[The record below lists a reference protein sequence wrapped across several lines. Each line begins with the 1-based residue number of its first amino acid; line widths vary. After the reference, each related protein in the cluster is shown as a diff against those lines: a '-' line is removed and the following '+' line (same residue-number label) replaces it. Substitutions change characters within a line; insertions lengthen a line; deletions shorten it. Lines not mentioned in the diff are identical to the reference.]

1 MNESVS
7 APLAEIAPPRAQ
19 IRIAEKEWSLAT
31 RIAFRFVCT
40 YWALYSLPSTGRIS
54 FFGVI
59 PGAQAYKNVWQ
70 AIVQWVAIHVFHLSG
85 SVTVYRFTGSGD
97 TTLDYVQNLCF
108 LVLAFV
114 VALVLSLIDRGR
126 KNYQTLHSWL
136 RVLVRY
142 TLAITLLSY
151 GFSKVFPVLF
161 PFPALSRMIE
171 PFGDFSPMGVLWDF
185 MGSSPAY
192 TIFAGTM
199 ETLGGALLLFRRTT
213 TLGALVSAGVML
225 NVVVLN
231 FCYDVP
237 VKLYS
242 LNLLLMAV
250 FLMAPDLGKLTG
262 LLVLNR
268 PAAPLTT
275 SGPVFEKRW
284 MKIAALCIQIL
295 FLAFFPMQ
303 NALQSYKFYKGA
315 VLNPFNRP
323 PLYGLY
329 RVESFTRNGKE
340 ILPLITDVSR
350 WKTVVAQNAAIL
362 QVRMMDD
369 TLRGF
374 ATQYDSSSS
383 TVTLSGTSKVILIYS
398 RPDADHVV
406 VKGTLDNDALEVRMR
421 RRDPSEF
428 LLVNRGFHWIN
439 ELPFNR

>member
-7 APLAEIAPPRAQ
+7 APLAEIAPARAQ
-19 IRIAEKEWSLAT
+19 IRAEEKEWSLAT
-31 RIAFRFVCT
+31 RIAFRFFCA
-40 YWALYSLPSTGRIS
+40 YWVLYSLPSTGRIS

-108 LVLAFV
+108 LVLAFA
-114 VALVLSLIDRGR
+114 VALVWSLMDRGR
-126 KNYQTLHSWL
+126 KNYQALNSWL
-136 RVLVRY
+136 RLLVRY
-142 TLAITLLSY
+142 TLAITLFSY
-151 GFSKVFPVLF
+151 GFTKVFPMQF
-161 PFPALSRMIE
+161 PFPGLSRMIE
-171 PFGDFSPMGVLWDF
+171 PFGDFSPMGVLWQF

-192 TIFAGTM
+192 TIFAGAM
-199 ETLGGALLLFRRTT
+199 ETFGGALLLFRRTT
-213 TLGALVSAGVML
+213 TLGALVSAGVLL

-268 PAAPLTT
+268 PAAPMTM

-284 MKIAALCIQIL
+284 MRIGAVSIQVL
-295 FLAFFPMQ
+295 FIGFFPMQ
-303 NALQSYKFYKGA
+303 NALRIYWSYRDA
-315 VLNPFNRP
+315 VLSPVRP

-329 RVESFTRNGKE
+329 QVEHFIRKMVKKFLRYSPTWADGRWCWLKTQ
-340 ILPLITDVSR
+340 LSSR
-350 WKTVVAQNAAIL
+350 
-362 QVRMMDD
+362 
-369 TLRGF
+369 
-374 ATQYDSSSS
+374 
-383 TVTLSGTSKVILIYS
+383 
-398 RPDADHVV
+398 
-406 VKGTLDNDALEVRMR
+406 
-421 RRDPSEF
+421 
-428 LLVNRGFHWIN
+428 
-439 ELPFNR
+439 

>member
-1 MNESVS
+1 MSESAS
-7 APLAEIAPPRAQ
+7 APSAAIAAASEPIPAPRP
-19 IRIAEKEWSLAT
+19 EWNLAT
-31 RIAFRFVCT
+31 RIFFRLACV
-40 YWALYSLPSTGRIS
+40 YWLLYSLPSTGRIS

-59 PGAQAYKNVWQ
+59 PGAQAYKSVWQ
-70 AIVQWVAIHVFHLSG
+70 SIGRWVAVHAFHLSG
-85 SVTVYRFTGSGD
+85 PVTVSRFTGSGD
-97 TTLDYVQNLCF
+97 TTLDYIEELCF
-108 LVLAFV
+108 LVLTCA
-114 VALVLSLIDRGR
+114 AVLAWSLADRNR
-126 KNYQTLHSWL
+126 KEYRTLHSWL
-136 RVLVRY
+136 RLLVRY

-151 GFSKVFPVLF
+151 GFSKVFPLQF

-171 PFGDFSPMGVLWDF
+171 PFGDFSPMGVLWQF

-192 TIFAGTM
+192 TIFAGMM

-213 TLGALVSAGVML
+213 TLGALVSAGVLL

-250 FLMAPDLGKLTG
+250 FLTAPDLGKLTG

-268 PAAPLTT
+268 PAAPVTA

-284 MKIAALCIQIL
+284 MRIGALSIKIL
-295 FLAFFPMQ
+295 FIGFFPLQ
-303 NALQSYKFYKGA
+303 NALQSYQFYKSA
-315 VLNPFNRP
+315 VLNPTNRP

-329 RVESFTRNGKE
+329 QVESFKQNGKE
-340 ILPLITDVSR
+340 IPPLMTDVSR
-350 WKTVVAQNAAIL
+350 WKAVVAQNATII

-369 TLRGF
+369 TERGF
-374 ATQYDSSSS
+374 ATQYDASAS
-383 TVTLSGTSKVILIYS
+383 TVTLTGISKIILTYS
-398 RPDADHVV
+398 RPDADHLVLT
-406 VKGTLDNDALEVRMR
+406 GTVDNDPLEIRMR
-421 RRDPSEF
+421 RKDPSEF

>member
-1 MNESVS
+1 MAAASEPIP
-7 APLAEIAPPRAQ
+7 ARRP
-19 IRIAEKEWSLAT
+19 EWNLAT
-31 RIAFRFVCT
+31 RISFRLACV
-40 YWALYSLPSTGRIS
+40 YWLLYSLPSTGRIS

-59 PGAQAYKNVWQ
+59 PGAQAYKSVWQ
-70 AIVQWVAIHVFHLSG
+70 AIGRWVAIHAFHLSG
-85 SVTVYRFTGSGD
+85 PVTVYRPTGSGD
-97 TTLDYVQNLCF
+97 TTLDYIEELCF
-108 LVLAFV
+108 LVLTCA
-114 VALVLSLIDRGR
+114 AVLIWSFADRNR
-126 KNYQTLHSWL
+126 KEYQTLHSWL
-136 RVLVRY
+136 RLLVRY

-151 GFSKVFPVLF
+151 GFSKVFPVQF

-171 PFGDFSPMGVLWDF
+171 PFGDFSPMGVLWQF

-192 TIFAGTM
+192 TIFAGMM
-199 ETLGGALLLFRRTT
+199 ETLGGTLLLFRRTT
-213 TLGALVSAGVML
+213 TLGALVSAPVLL

-262 LLVLNR
+262 FLVLNR
-268 PAAPLTT
+268 PVAPVTT

-284 MKIAALCIQIL
+284 MRIGALSIKVL
-295 FLAFFPMQ
+295 FIGFFPLQ
-303 NALQSYKFYKGA
+303 NALQSYQFYKSA
-315 VLNPFNRP
+315 VLNPGNRP

-329 RVESFTRNGKE
+329 QVESFKQNGKE
-340 ILPLITDVSR
+340 VPPLITDASR
-350 WKTVVAQNAAIL
+350 WKSVVAQNAAII

-374 ATQYDSSSS
+374 AAQYDSSSS
-383 TVTLSGTSKVILIYS
+383 TVTLSGISKIILIYS
-398 RPDADHVV
+398 RPDKDHVV
-406 VKGTLDNDALEVRMR
+406 LTGTLENDPLEIQMR

-439 ELPFNR
+439 EVPFNR

>member
-1 MNESVS
+1 MYESAS
-7 APLAEIAPPRAQ
+7 AGLTDTAPASE
-19 IRIAEKEWSLAT
+19 RIHSPEKEWKLAT
-31 RIAFRFVCT
+31 RIMFRFACV
-40 YWALYSLPSTGRIS
+40 YWLLYSLPSTGRIS

-59 PGAQAYKNVWQ
+59 PGSQIYKNIWQ
-70 AIVQWVAIHVFHLSG
+70 TIGRWVAIHAFHLSG
-85 SVTVYRFTGSGD
+85 PVTVYRFTGSGD
-97 TTLDYVQNLCF
+97 TTLDYVQDLCF
-108 LVLAFV
+108 LVLAFS
-114 VALVLSLIDRGR
+114 VAIIWSFVDRSR
-126 KNYQTLHSWL
+126 KDYRTLHSWL
-136 RVLVRY
+136 RLLVRY

-151 GFSKVFPVLF
+151 GFSKVFPVQF

-171 PFGDFSPMGVLWDF
+171 PFGNFSPMGVLWQF

-199 ETLGGALLLFRRTT
+199 EAFGGALLLFRRTT
-213 TLGALVSAGVML
+213 ALGALVSAGVLL

-250 FLMAPDLGKLTG
+250 FLIAPDLGKLTG
-262 LLVLNR
+262 FLVLNR
-268 PAAPLTT
+268 PAAPLTA

-284 MKIAALCIQIL
+284 MRIGALCIKIL
-295 FLAFFPMQ
+295 FVAFFPLQ
-303 NALQSYKFYKGA
+303 NALQNYRFYQSA
-315 VLNPFNRP
+315 VLNPADRP

-329 RVESFTRNGKE
+329 QVESFTRNGKE
-340 ILPLITDVSR
+340 VPPLITDVSR
-350 WKTVVAQNAAIL
+350 WKTVVVQNAAIL

-369 TLRGF
+369 TLQGF
-374 ATQYDSSSS
+374 AAQYNASASSL
-383 TVTLSGTSKVILIYS
+383 TLTGISKIILTYS
-398 RPDADHVV
+398 RPDADRVV
-406 VKGTLDNDALEVRMR
+406 LTGTLDNNPLEVRMR